1 MEYSF
6 LLHNVF
12 IEVFLLI
19 CVVGLYYIIPKE
31 SMAVCLLGSYITLK
45 AGLNAIH
52 YLYHVRKHKQIE
64 QKKQID
70 SAETK

>member
-19 CVVGLYYIIPKE
+19 CVVSLYYIIPKDN
-31 SMAVCLLGSYITLK
+31 MAVCLLGSYITLK

-52 YLYHVRKHKQIE
+52 YLYHVRKHKQTE
-64 QKKQID
+64 QKKQTD
-70 SAETK
+70 LAETK

>member
-12 IEVFLLI
+12 IEVLLLI
-19 CVVGLYYIIPKE
+19 CVVGLYYIIPKNY
-31 SMAVCLLGSYITLK
+31 MAVCLLGSYIALK

-52 YLYHVRKHKQIE
+52 YLYHVRKQKQIE
-64 QKKQID
+64 QQKQTT
-70 SAETK
+70 ST

>member
-1 MEYSF
+1 
-6 LLHNVF
+6 
-12 IEVFLLI
+12 
-19 CVVGLYYIIPKE
+19 
-31 SMAVCLLGSYITLK
+31 MAVCLLGSYITLK

-52 YLYHVRKHKQIE
+52 YLYHVRKHKQME